1 MHTHTYSRLLAI
13 KSNVILPFAA
23 IWVDLEI
30 CHPKYVRN
38 KQISYDIT
46 DMWNLIQDTNE
57 LIYKEKQ
64 THIHRGQT
72 DGCQGRVRTEEGWIG
87 NLGLVD
93 VKYLLLYVEWI
104 NNKVLFYS
112 IRKYIKYSAINH
124 TRKNKE
130 RN

>member
-46 DMWNLIQDTNE
+46 DMWNLKQNKQKSTNE
-57 LIYKEKQ
+57 QFYK
-64 THIHRGQT
+64 
-72 DGCQGRVRTEEGWIG
+72 TEI
-87 NLGLVD
+87 
-93 VKYLLLYVEWI
+93 KC
-104 NNKVLFYS
+104 
-112 IRKYIKYSAINH
+112 RK
-124 TRKNKE
+124 
-130 RN
+130 